1 MPETPCSNRH
11 SQGVSLTLAL
21 LLALTYLSFRP
32 GLGGPF
38 LFDDIPNLSALANQA
53 SDTLQGALQFIFGS
67 AAGPGGRPLAQASF
81 LLDDIDWPSTPEQ
94 FKRTNLLLHLLTG
107 LALFQLARQLLRSH
121 GPRVPVQDWLA
132 LTATALWL
140 LHPLQAATVFLVV
153 QRMTILCTLFL
164 ALSLS
169 ALLAARERW
178 LIGRTTSAL
187 GMTALAALA
196 AVLAALCKETAALL
210 PLLAAVIERTLAPL
224 PRSRGGQALRLLG
237 LWLPSLAV
245 LIYVGTLS
253 PFHER
258 IDWRGFSPAE
268 RLLTEGRVLLD
279 YLGQILR
286 PGLQVSLYYDNYPI
300 QRLGPHPLQALWPW
314 LLLLPAALL
323 AWWRARSAPWLAFAL
338 LFFLAGHALEAAP
351 ISIELYFLHRNYLP
365 MFGLLLGLT
374 AAAQPWLA
382 RVQKRAFDLPKTA
395 AILLPLLFAA
405 LAHTVSLTWGDE
417 GRLYNVWAAENPG
430 SPRARLSNANYWA
443 LRGDETRALSEL
455 QDLLARNPDHL
466 TADLAS
472 YYLECRLG
480 HESAAHW
487 QALTSGIASGRYGYD
502 TAALPTV
509 EKLVDNI
516 RSGRCK
522 QITQNEVIAML
533 DQLSENPMYAGKD
546 GQLIYN
552 LIAQLFAAQGDAP
565 AALAALELALE
576 RGCSDTLWRA
586 AAGLREQMGDLAGA
600 VDALEQARDCDTR
613 KGLGRWLLDDKPRG
627 AELDTWI
634 TELRKRLP
642 AQP

>member
-1 MPETPCSNRH
+1 MPLAAH
-11 SQGVSLTLAL
+11 SLKPAVALAL
-21 LLALTYLSFRP
+21 LLIASFFSFSP
-32 GLGGPF
+32 GLSGPF
-38 LFDDIPNLSALANQA
+38 LFDDIPNLSALADQA
-53 SDTLQGALQFIFGS
+53 SDTRQGALQFVFGS

-81 LLDDIDWPSTPEQ
+81 LLDDTDWPSTPER

-107 LALFQLARQLLRSH
+107 LVLFQLARQLLRSRDPH
-121 GPRVPVQDWLA
+121 TQSHDWLA
-132 LTATALWL
+132 LAAAALWL

-153 QRMTILCTLFL
+153 QRMTILCTLFM

-169 ALLAARERW
+169 ALLAARERL
-178 LIGRTTSAL
+178 LIGRAGPAL
-187 GMTALAALA
+187 GMTALAGLA

-210 PLLAAVIERTLAPL
+210 PLLATAIERTVAPL
-224 PRSRGGQALRLLG
+224 PRTRGGRALRLLG

-245 LIYVGTLS
+245 LAYVSTLS

-300 QRLGPHPLQALWPW
+300 QRLGEHPLKALWPW
-314 LLLLPAALL
+314 LLLVSAALL
-323 AWWRARSAPWLAFAL
+323 AWWRAQKAPWLAFAL

-374 AAAQPWLA
+374 AATKPWLA
-382 RVQKRAFDLPKTA
+382 RVKKGTFSLPATVA
-395 AILLPLLFAA
+395 LLLSLLLAA
-405 LAHTVSLTWGDE
+405 LTHTVSQTWGDE

-443 LRGDETRALSEL
+443 LRGDEARALSEL
-455 QDLLARNPDHL
+455 EDLLARNPDHL

-480 HESAAHW
+480 RESAAHW
-487 QALTSGIASGRYGYD
+487 QALTSGIAGGRYGYD
-502 TAALPTV
+502 AAALPTV
-509 EKLVDNI
+509 EKLIDNI
-516 RSGRCK
+516 RNGRCK
-522 QITQNEVIAML
+522 QITQNEVIALL
-533 DQLSENPMYAGKD
+533 DRLSENPVYAGKD

-565 AALAALELALE
+565 AALAALELALQRE
-576 RGCSDTLWRA
+576 CSDTLWRA
-586 AAGLREQMGDLAGA
+586 AAGLREQMTDLPGA
-600 VDALEQARDCDTR
+600 VDALEQARACDAR
-613 KGLGRWLLDDKPRG
+613 KGLGRWLLDDTPRRT
-627 AELDTWI
+627 ELDRWI
-634 TELRKRLP
+634 AELRKRLP
-642 AQP
+642 AQS